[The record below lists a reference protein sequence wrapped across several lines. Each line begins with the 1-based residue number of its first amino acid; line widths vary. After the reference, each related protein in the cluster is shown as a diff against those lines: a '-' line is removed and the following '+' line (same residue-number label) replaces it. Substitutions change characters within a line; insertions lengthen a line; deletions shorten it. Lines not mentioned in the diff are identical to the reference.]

1 MRVWDGLGYK
11 CGAREYG
18 LSRALA
24 WAGSFLAA
32 VALAQSGLSLP
43 KAPPLLPGEVQP
55 LAPGQRNAP
64 PLPQI
69 ELNPAIPEVL
79 KVEYASNGHLEV
91 AHALVLLPDA
101 QLKPDRALR
110 LAQHV
115 AARVFEA
122 RASLD
127 EVDLSLYR
135 RTGYGGIGGPLPY
148 FTASVPRARL
158 AAFLELEP
166 RGLSRYDR
174 LWLNPW
180 DQARPGSE
188 EPESPSRFEGALEPG
203 GAAGSRLFYGNP
215 GRPVAALTFDDAPHP
230 LYAPLLLDTLRR
242 GGVRATF
249 FCIGR
254 NALAYP
260 YFVRDMVQ
268 QGHEIGN
275 HTFHHVRLVGLDE
288 ESIRKELSLT
298 NEVLEGLTGQKV
310 RYFRPPGGRLSPT
323 VLEVARELGLTVVFW
338 TDDPAD
344 FDNPGSSRL
353 ESRLLRRLRP
363 GGIVLLHD
371 NVLQTIQALPD
382 FLELARRQG
391 IRLVST
397 GELARG
403 NLRATR

>member
-1 MRVWDGLGYK
+1 VWVWDDLGWK
-11 CGAREYG
+11 WARHMT
-18 LSRALA
+18 RALA
-24 WAGSFLAA
+24 WGSFLAA
-32 VALAQSGLSLP
+32 VALASPSRVQP
-43 KAPPLLPGEVQP
+43 VLPGEVQP

-69 ELNPAIPEVL
+69 ELSPAIPEVL

-91 AHALVLLPDA
+91 AHALALLPDA
-101 QLKPDRALR
+101 ELNPGRALR
-110 LAQHV
+110 LAQQI
-115 AARVFEA
+115 ASRVLEA
-122 RASLD
+122 RSSLD
-127 EVDLSLYR
+127 EVDLSFYR
-135 RTGYGGIGGPLPY
+135 RAGYGGIGGPLPY

-158 AAFLELEP
+158 ADFLGLEP
-166 RGLSRYDR
+166 RGLSRYER

-180 DQARPGSE
+180 GGSDGPGST
-188 EPESPSRFEGALEPG
+188 PRLEGTLEHDSARHPG
-203 GAAGSRLFYGNP
+203 GAVGLSLFRGNP
-215 GRPVAALTFDDAPHP
+215 GRPEAALTFDDAPHP
-230 LYAPLLLDTLRR
+230 LYTPLLLDTLRR
-242 GGVRATF
+242 GGARATF

-268 QGHEIGN
+268 EGHEIGN
-275 HTFHHVRLVGLDE
+275 HTFHHVRLSGLDE
-288 ESIRKELSLT
+288 ASIREELSLA
-298 NEVLEGLTGQKV
+298 NEVLEGITHQKV
-310 RYFRPPGGRLSPT
+310 RYFRPPGGRLSPA

-344 FDNPGSSRL
+344 FDNLGTLRL
-353 ESRLLRRLRP
+353 ENRLLRRLRP

-382 FLELARRQG
+382 FLELARRRG

-403 NLRATR
+403 ELRAAR